1 MLKKKIIQISGDGT
15 LYFKNF
21 SVILRKKKHF
31 VFFDQKSTTLLK
43 NYKLESRDSIK
54 NSIYRKKYF

>member
-21 SVILRKKKHF
+21 NVILRQKKHF
-31 VFFDQKSTTLLK
+31 IFFDQKSTMLLK